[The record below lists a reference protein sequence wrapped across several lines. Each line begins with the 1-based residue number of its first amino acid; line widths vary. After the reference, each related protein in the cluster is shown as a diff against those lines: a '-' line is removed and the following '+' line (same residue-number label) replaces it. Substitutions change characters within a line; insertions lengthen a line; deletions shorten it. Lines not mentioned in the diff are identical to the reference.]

1 MLSQEEPVPIINRR
15 LSARPTKSPATL
27 TYNEDFEQDN
37 QIPSAITMGMDDD
50 SDDDDD
56 ASGVTISNDQEGADN
71 RAKRNW
77 GTNDIRVSCSCVEL
91 PERATVM
98 MRFYISINNRVDA
111 THDMRLEDA
120 RILFN
125 KFLFMFDSRTP
136 LYRGQD
142 DLTEAVLKN
151 GCFVPEFAIAHVFA
165 EVQQE
170 LGFAISCIRQQT
182 RWNELQERTQ
192 NPRFPV
198 GLHDG
203 KVVWY
208 AMQMAELAGGK
219 LLMVTES
226 MYRLIPQS
234 NYGYASASKKFDRV
248 LAHFLAYPA
257 VDYEAYGFNS
267 QLGRGFVDNQGRDRP
282 ATMPEMLEVLQFV
295 QNAMLPMAI
304 NDVYQLRAMFSQFAE
319 GVLMVR
325 NAEETLNARSVPR
338 ESEFTRNWTMDMV
351 KNSWNSASYWGIPK
365 TVHSLYDAASV
376 LMMLA
381 HNTNMRDKCL
391 RIVKSQDPI
400 GHEGGCWNDVSDDNH
415 ARCNSCGN
423 LK

>member
-1 MLSQEEPVPIINRR
+1 M
-15 LSARPTKSPATL
+15 A
-27 TYNEDFEQDN
+27 
-37 QIPSAITMGMDDD
+37 MDDD

-56 ASGVTISNDQEGADN
+56 ASAVTISNDEEEADN
-71 RAKRNW
+71 RPRRNW

-91 PERATVM
+91 PKGTTVM
-98 MRFYISINNRVDA
+98 VRFYISINNRVDA
-111 THDMRLEDA
+111 THDMRLDDA

-136 LYRGQD
+136 RYRGQD
-142 DLTEAVLKN
+142 DLMEAVLKN

-182 RWNELQERTQ
+182 RWNELQEITQ

-198 GLHDG
+198 GLCDG
-203 KVVWY
+203 NVVWY
-208 AMQMAELAGGK
+208 ARQMAELAAGK
-219 LLMVTES
+219 LLLVAES
-226 MYRLIPQS
+226 MYRLIPKS
-234 NYGYASASKKFDRV
+234 NFGYASASRRFDRV
-248 LAHFLAYPA
+248 LAHLHAYPA
-257 VDYEAYGFNS
+257 SDYEAYGFCS
-267 QLGRGFVDNQGRDRP
+267 QLGRGFVDNEGMDRP
-282 ATMPEMLEVLQFV
+282 ATMPEILQVLQFV
-295 QNAMLPMAI
+295 QNAMLPTAI
-304 NDVYQLRAMFSQFAE
+304 NDVLQVRAMFSQFRE
-319 GVLMVR
+319 GVQLVR
-325 NAEETLNARSVPR
+325 NAEETLNALSVPR
-338 ESEFTRNWTMDMV
+338 ESEFMRNWIVDMV
-351 KNSWNSASYWGIPK
+351 ENSWNSASYWGIPK

>member
-1 MLSQEEPVPIINRR
+1 MRILNKTI
-15 LSARPTKSPATL
+15 KSLLLLPWAW
-27 TYNEDFEQDN
+27 N
-37 QIPSAITMGMDDD
+37 
-50 SDDDDD
+50 
-56 ASGVTISNDQEGADN
+56 N

-136 LYRGQD
+136 LYRGQN
-142 DLTEAVLKN
+142 DLTEAVLKT

-170 LGFAISCIRQQT
+170 LGFAISCIRQQK

-257 VDYEAYGFNS
+257 VDYEAYGLNS

-325 NAEETLNARSVPR
+325 NAEETLNARSYQGRV
-338 ESEFTRNWTMDMV
+338 S
-351 KNSWNSASYWGIPK
+351 S
-365 TVHSLYDAASV
+365 
-376 LMMLA
+376 
-381 HNTNMRDKCL
+381 
-391 RIVKSQDPI
+391 
-400 GHEGGCWNDVSDDNH
+400 HETGQWIW
-415 ARCNSCGN
+415 
-423 LK
+423 

>member
-1 MLSQEEPVPIINRR
+1 
-15 LSARPTKSPATL
+15 
-27 TYNEDFEQDN
+27 
-37 QIPSAITMGMDDD
+37 
-50 SDDDDD
+50 
-56 ASGVTISNDQEGADN
+56 
-71 RAKRNW
+71 
-77 GTNDIRVSCSCVEL
+77 
-91 PERATVM
+91 
-98 MRFYISINNRVDA
+98 
-111 THDMRLEDA
+111 
-120 RILFN
+120 
-125 KFLFMFDSRTP
+125 
-136 LYRGQD
+136 
-142 DLTEAVLKN
+142 
-151 GCFVPEFAIAHVFA
+151 
-165 EVQQE
+165 
-170 LGFAISCIRQQT
+170 
-182 RWNELQERTQ
+182 
-192 NPRFPV
+192 
-198 GLHDG
+198 
-203 KVVWY
+203 
-208 AMQMAELAGGK
+208 
-219 LLMVTES
+219 

-248 LAHFLAYPA
+248 LAHFRAYPA

-338 ESEFTRNWTMDMV
+338 ESEFTRNWTMNMV

-381 HNTNMRDKCL
+381 HSTNMRDKCL
-391 RIVKSQDPI
+391 RIVKSQDLI